1 MSVKRT
7 GSLDQALNRL
17 LASDKM
23 HVKAGVMAGSKYPDG
38 TSVAT
43 VAYKNEYGFENIPSR
58 AFMRTT
64 IKDEKKNW
72 GVLARQGVKAG
83 YSIEKVL
90 SLVGLQMANDIQQ
103 SIMTWQLPPNAPAT
117 IAKKH
122 FNAPLRD
129 SLLLHDSITF
139 ELVEGKM

>member
-1 MSVKRT
+1 
-7 GSLDQALNRL
+7 
-17 LASDKM
+17 
-23 HVKAGVMAGSKYPDG
+23 MAGSKYPDG

-72 GVLARQGVKAG
+72 GVLARQCVKAG

-90 SLVGLQMANDIQQ
+90 SLVGVQMQQDIQM
-103 SIMTWQLPPNAPAT
+103 SITTWSSPPNSAYT
-117 IAKKH
+117 VAKKG
-122 FNAPLRD
+122 FNKPLID
-129 SLLLHDSITF
+129 TSLLRDSITF
-139 ELVEGKM
+139 ELEEGNIK